1 MKIIQKLQYGKQILV
16 QYFYIL
22 FLGPPPGSMGPRM
35 SPRGPPMGYGPMGRG
50 PPGPPGP
57 PGMPPM
63 SGMGPGRPPPGGP
76 WPPTSMCGPYPP
88 NSPGYGPPGG
98 PPHGGPG
105 TPIMPSPGGPMGGP
119 DGPDPLYMMK
129 NVPNMPV
136 VSCIKRIVL
145 LF

>member
-1 MKIIQKLQYGKQILV
+1 
-16 QYFYIL
+16 
-22 FLGPPPGSMGPRM
+22 
-35 SPRGPPMGYGPMGRG
+35 MGYGPMGRG

-76 WPPTSMCGPYPP
+76 WPPSSMCGPYPP

-136 VSCIKRIVL
+136 VSIFFKNSPTFKNSLTKVQIRTYLYL
-145 LF
+145 LSIIHLRNIYIDNICR